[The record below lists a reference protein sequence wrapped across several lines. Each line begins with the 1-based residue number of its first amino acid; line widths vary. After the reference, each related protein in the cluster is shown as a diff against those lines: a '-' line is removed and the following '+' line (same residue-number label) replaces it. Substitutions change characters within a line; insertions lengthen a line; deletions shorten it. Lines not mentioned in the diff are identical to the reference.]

1 MKFSTTAL
9 LCFSIT
15 ARAFVTVSR
24 TRTSFIHQHA
34 TINHSPLKMSTE
46 TTETSSEAS
55 STESF
60 EFKAEVSKVMDIIIN
75 SLYSDRD
82 VFLRE
87 LISNAADACDKKR
100 FLSLSSEDAQEKPEI
115 MVKCDEDANTI
126 TLEDTGVGMTKDELV
141 NNLGKIA
148 QSGTKNFVEALG
160 DANDDVNLI
169 GQFGVGF
176 YSAYLVAERV
186 EVITKSMQP
195 NSKQLKWESKAGSSF
210 TISDCDDSVDP
221 IATSGTRM
229 ILHLKE
235 DAAEYVDALKIQ
247 DMLNRY
253 SEFIEFPISLW
264 KEKTEYKKV
273 PDVEA
278 NKDLDEGEEPKMKT
292 VPETSSSFEKINT
305 QKPIWLRSPR
315 EVEEKE
321 YNEFYKGTFRGAF
334 DEPMKY
340 SHFVLEGQ
348 VECKSVLFIP
358 GQLPFDLSKDMF
370 DDNARN
376 IRLYVKRVFINDKF
390 EGLMPR
396 WLKFVRGVVDS
407 DDLPLNVSREI
418 LQRSKVLTIINK
430 RLVRK
435 SMDMIRAIAKDEDEG
450 QYVTFWN
457 NFGKYLK
464 VGMIE
469 DDRNKEDIQPLLRFF
484 SSKSG
489 EEYVS
494 LDQYIERMPEEQK
507 AIYYVTGESRENAA
521 MSPVLEKL
529 NSRGY
534 EVLFACEPLD
544 EIMFESLRNYKD
556 KDVVDAAKESAKMD
570 DDDTDEAKK
579 AKEVASTNLKATMEY
594 LETLLTG
601 KIQKCSVSNLLVDS
615 PAALVQGAYGVSP
628 SMQRYM
634 KAQAV
639 AAGADNSNL
648 GMGGMNQAILE
659 INPSHPIIKDLDAR
673 IKAGKVDDPETEDF
687 ALLMYDVA
695 GMISGYDVKDV
706 SNFSKR
712 VMRMMSGNIDTV
724 ADAEISTK
732 TTDLKEEVLAEES
745 SSKKNDDDKVDAVAD
760 SEVSTETTESKV
772 ADVKEQKKE
781 ESSSKKKDDDDDDDG
796 AKAVEVE
803 VVG

>member
-1 MKFSTTAL
+1 
-9 LCFSIT
+9 
-15 ARAFVTVSR
+15 V
-24 TRTSFIHQHA
+24 
-34 TINHSPLKMSTE
+34 
-46 TTETSSEAS
+46 
-55 STESF
+55 
-60 EFKAEVSKVMDIIIN
+60 
-75 SLYSDRD
+75 
-82 VFLRE
+82 
-87 LISNAADACDKKR
+87 
-100 FLSLSSEDAQEKPEI
+100 
-115 MVKCDEDANTI
+115 
-126 TLEDTGVGMTKDELV
+126 
-141 NNLGKIA
+141 
-148 QSGTKNFVEALG
+148 
-160 DANDDVNLI
+160 
-169 GQFGVGF
+169 
-176 YSAYLVAERV
+176 
-186 EVITKSMQP
+186 
-195 NSKQLKWESKAGSSF
+195 
-210 TISDCDDSVDP
+210 
-221 IATSGTRM
+221 
-229 ILHLKE
+229 
-235 DAAEYVDALKIQ
+235 
-247 DMLNRY
+247 
-253 SEFIEFPISLW
+253 
-264 KEKTEYKKV
+264 
-273 PDVEA
+273 
-278 NKDLDEGEEPKMKT
+278 
-292 VPETSSSFEKINT
+292 
-305 QKPIWLRSPR
+305 
-315 EVEEKE
+315 
-321 YNEFYKGTFRGAF
+321 
-334 DEPMKY
+334 
-340 SHFVLEGQ
+340 
-348 VECKSVLFIP
+348 
-358 GQLPFDLSKDMF
+358 
-370 DDNARN
+370 
-376 IRLYVKRVFINDKF
+376 
-390 EGLMPR
+390 
-396 WLKFVRGVVDS
+396 
-407 DDLPLNVSREI
+407 
-418 LQRSKVLTIINK
+418 
-430 RLVRK
+430 
-435 SMDMIRAIAKDEDEG
+435 
-450 QYVTFWN
+450 
-457 NFGKYLK
+457 
-464 VGMIE
+464 
-469 DDRNKEDIQPLLRFF
+469 
-484 SSKSG
+484 
-489 EEYVS
+489 
-494 LDQYIERMPEEQK
+494 
-507 AIYYVTGESRENAA
+507 
-521 MSPVLEKL
+521 
-529 NSRGY
+529 
-534 EVLFACEPLD
+534 PLD